1 MAFMHPCGSFC
12 SIWCHISPCQCPPP
26 PPCPWYVISMW
37 DCSSLHI
44 CQVVKKQCG
53 APFSTHNCPTPHL
66 PCPHCVQTRA
76 LTTARGGRFQGFL
89 GTPTLQQGG
98 KSVFCVCEET
108 CCAFIMFSFAPW
120 DAHLLMC
127 WEEGFLL
134 QKQSK
139 TACNK
144 IICQF
149 FASDLVY

>member
-1 MAFMHPCGSFC
+1 MYVKCNCMETHPGRWHSCILVVRSALYDVTLAHA
-12 SIWCHISPCQCPPP
+12 SAPP

-108 CCAFIMFSFAPW
+108 CCAFIMFSFAP
-120 DAHLLMC
+120 
-127 WEEGFLL
+127 
-134 QKQSK
+134 
-139 TACNK
+139 
-144 IICQF
+144 
-149 FASDLVY
+149 